1 MRHDLRATASA
12 ELPSDLHRDERAH
25 IAETHRYILHRGQD
39 LIDLCGRA
47 AGLAGEREAVA
58 SREELLWVE
67 GAAEGLLLATMA
79 CRFSGM
85 TGLTEDDRDLRDD
98 LLRGLER
105 LATSAESLRRRK
117 IIAMDAGAKSRRR
130 VGG

>member
-1 MRHDLRATASA
+1 MRQDLRATASA
-12 ELPSDLHRDERAH
+12 EFPSDLYRDERAH

-39 LIDLCGRA
+39 LIDICGRA
-47 AGLAGEREAVA
+47 AGSAGEREAVA

-67 GAAEGLLLATMA
+67 GAAEGPLLAKMS
-79 CRFSGM
+79 RRLSGM
-85 TGLTEDDRDLRDD
+85 TELSEDDRGLRDD
-98 LLRGLER
+98 LLCGLGR

-117 IIAMDAGAKSRRR
+117 VIAMDAGTKSRRS

>member
-12 ELPSDLHRDERAH
+12 ESPSDLYRDERAH

-47 AGLAGEREAVA
+47 AGSAGEREAVA
-58 SREELLWVE
+58 LREELLWVE

-79 CRFSGM
+79 HRLSGM
-85 TGLTEDDRDLRDD
+85 TDLSEDVRDLRDD
-98 LLRGLER
+98 LLCGLGR
-105 LATSAESLRRRK
+105 LATSAESLRCRK
-117 IIAMDAGAKSRRR
+117 IAADADAKSRRHA
-130 VGG
+130 GG

>member
-1 MRHDLRATASA
+1 MRHHLRATASA
-12 ELPSDLHRDERAH
+12 EFPSDLDRDERAH

-58 SREELLWVE
+58 TREELLWVE

-79 CRFSGM
+79 RRFSGM

-98 LLRGLER
+98 LLRGLGR

-117 IIAMDAGAKSRRR
+117 AIAMDAAAKSRQRAAE
-130 VGG
+130 

>member
-12 ELPSDLHRDERAH
+12 ETPSDLYRDERAH

-47 AGLAGEREAVA
+47 AGVAGERQAVA
-58 SREELLWVE
+58 FRDEMLWVE

-79 CRFSGM
+79 RRLSGM
-85 TGLTEDDRDLRDD
+85 TELTEDDRGLRDD
-98 LLRGLER
+98 LLRGLGR
-105 LATSAESLRRRK
+105 LATSAESLQRQK
-117 IIAMDAGAKSRRR
+117 VIASDADAKSRRR
-130 VGG
+130 AGG

>member
-1 MRHDLRATASA
+1 MRHDLKATASA
-12 ELPSDLHRDERAH
+12 ELPSDLYRDERAH

-47 AGLAGEREAVA
+47 AGLAGEREVVA
-58 SREELLWVE
+58 TREELLWVE

-79 CRFSGM
+79 RRFSGM

-98 LLRGLER
+98 LLRGLGR
-105 LATSAESLRRRK
+105 LATSAECLRRRK
-117 IIAMDAGAKSRRR
+117 VIAMDAGAKIRRR
-130 VGG
+130 VG

>member
-12 ELPSDLHRDERAH
+12 ESPSDLYRDERAH
-25 IAETHRYILHRGQD
+25 VAETHRYILHRGQE

-58 SREELLWVE
+58 FREELLWVE

-79 CRFSGM
+79 RRLSGM
-85 TGLTEDDRDLRDD
+85 TELTEDDRDLRDD
-98 LLRGLER
+98 LLCGLGR

-117 IIAMDAGAKSRRR
+117 ILAVDAGAKSRRHA
-130 VGG
+130 GG